1 MRKNVLL
8 WTMALAAMIFSACSD
23 DDEQAPLTYSLKATP
38 TSLTFAPTG
47 AEAQTITVESENV
60 TWSAMK
66 EDMSADWLTVEFD
79 EQQVTVKVTDNN
91 QAAERSS
98 RIVITPTN
106 AESNVED
113 VYIEVKQEAGEDPKP
128 EAIKLKAE
136 GLITYYTPDY
146 LYPTNGCD
154 WFNIQLYTEE
164 CTDLKFE
171 WNPFGKDGYWA
182 GRLSEGRSI
191 NLELFTEHSDDFFH
205 PAITPGT
212 YTASKLTELQP
223 MTMGIGEYLLGNP
236 WPEGSRLEDYVIEE
250 GMTTTKYTE
259 ITGGKVDVK
268 VNGSSNYELNIEITL
283 KDGTLVV
290 YEFSGELKM
299 SNLGTRP
306 YYTDL
311 TDDLILGEGTF
322 GTLLKTNCFTFCE
335 GVNAWNIE
343 LIDKNV
349 EVLPNGQL
357 QGYGH
362 RVPLQLY
369 APSDQ
374 GTDILPEGTY
384 TVSPSQIITADP
396 FTALEGSYDPFMGNS
411 GSYWEKYSED
421 NTTKFAPMKSGTISV
436 KHLQDGKY
444 SIVIDALDDNGHKIS
459 IEHEGELT
467 PFTAQQ

>member
-1 MRKNVLL
+1 
-8 WTMALAAMIFSACSD
+8 
-23 DDEQAPLTYSLKATP
+23 
-38 TSLTFAPTG
+38 
-47 AEAQTITVESENV
+47 
-60 TWSAMK
+60 
-66 EDMSADWLTVEFD
+66 
-79 EQQVTVKVTDNN
+79 
-91 QAAERSS
+91 
-98 RIVITPTN
+98 
-106 AESNVED
+106 
-113 VYIEVKQEAGEDPKP
+113 
-128 EAIKLKAE
+128 
-136 GLITYYTPDY
+136 
-146 LYPTNGCD
+146 
-154 WFNIQLYTEE
+154 
-164 CTDLKFE
+164 
-171 WNPFGKDGYWA
+171 
-182 GRLSEGRSI
+182 
-191 NLELFTEHSDDFFH
+191 
-205 PAITPGT
+205 
-212 YTASKLTELQP
+212 

-396 FTALEGSYDPFMGNS
+396 FTALEGTYDPFMGNS
-411 GSYWEKYSED
+411 GSYWEQYNED
-421 NTTKFAPMKSGTISV
+421 SSLKFAPMKSGTITV

-444 SIVIDALDDNGHKIS
+444 SIIIDVLDDNENRIS
-459 IEHEGELT
+459 IEYEGTMT

>member
-79 EQQVTVKVTDNN
+79 EQQVTVKVVDNN

-171 WNPFGKDGYWA
+171 WIPFGKGGYWSDQ
-182 GRLSEGRSI
+182 LSQGQSI
-191 NLELFTEHSDDFFH
+191 NLELFTEHSDNFFN

-212 YTASKLTELQP
+212 YVAGKLSELQP
-223 MTMGIGEYLLGNP
+223 MTMGMGEYLLGNP
-236 WPEGSRLEDYVIEE
+236 WPEGSRLEDHVVED
-250 GMTTTKYTE
+250 GMVTTKYTE
-259 ITGGKVDVK
+259 ITGGKVEVK
-268 VNGSSNYELNIEITL
+268 FNGESNYELYIEITQ
-283 KDGTLVV
+283 KDGTLLI
-290 YEFSGELKM
+290 YEFNGELKM
-299 SNLGTRP
+299 SNLGTPP

-311 TDDLILGEGTF
+311 TDDLILDKGTF
-322 GTLLKTNCFTFCE
+322 GTLLMTNSFTFCE
-335 GVNAWNIE
+335 GITAWDLE

-362 RVPLQLY
+362 RVPFRLF
-369 APSDQ
+369 APSNDES
-374 GTDILPEGTY
+374 DKLPEGDY
-384 TVSPSQIITADP
+384 RIAPSQFVTADP
-396 FTALEGSYDPFMGNS
+396 FTALEGTYDAFMGNS
-411 GSYWEKYSED
+411 GSYWEQNSED
-421 NTTKFAPMKSGTISV
+421 GLKFAPMKSGTISV

>member
-171 WNPFGKDGYWA
+171 WIPFGKGGYWSDQ
-182 GRLSEGRSI
+182 LSQGQSI
-191 NLELFTEHSDDFFH
+191 NLELFTEHSDNFFN

-212 YTASKLTELQP
+212 YVAGKLSELQP
-223 MTMGIGEYLLGNP
+223 MTMGMGEYLLGNP
-236 WPEGSRLEDYVIEE
+236 WPEGSRLEDHVVED
-250 GMTTTKYTE
+250 GMVTTKYTE
-259 ITGGKVDVK
+259 ITGGKVEVK
-268 VNGSSNYELNIEITL
+268 FNGESNYELYIEITQ
-283 KDGTLVV
+283 KDGTLLI
-290 YEFSGELKM
+290 YEFNGELKM
-299 SNLGTRP
+299 SNLGTPP

-311 TDDLILGEGTF
+311 TDDLILDKGTF
-322 GTLLKTNCFTFCE
+322 GTLLMTNSFTFCE
-335 GVNAWNIE
+335 GITAWDLE

-362 RVPLQLY
+362 RVPFRLF
-369 APSDQ
+369 APSNDES
-374 GTDILPEGTY
+374 DKLPEGDY
-384 TVSPSQIITADP
+384 RIAPSQFVTADP
-396 FTALEGSYDPFMGNS
+396 FTALEGTYDAFMGNS
-411 GSYWEKYSED
+411 GSYWEQNSED
-421 NTTKFAPMKSGTISV
+421 GLKFAPMKSGTISV